1 MYRAGPTADRRTH
14 VDGGGLFKFLG
25 GITTLFVI
33 AVVVS
38 NGKGVGQIL
47 NGLGGLYGNAAKAA
61 HPNAR

>member
-1 MYRAGPTADRRTH
+1 

-61 HPNAR
+61 HPAAGG